1 MTTGD
6 SIHAVLIPDVVH
18 LEIPGGSPLT
28 NHFHEG
34 DTSMK
39 ALIYKDTKTVE
50 VQERAMPVCGPDD
63 VIVRNVRA
71 GFSCLLLSPLRMRF

>member
-1 MTTGD
+1 
-6 SIHAVLIPDVVH
+6 
-18 LEIPGGSPLT
+18 
-28 NHFHEG
+28 
-34 DTSMK
+34 MK